1 MYSVQGTLRATQGT
15 GRRNCAV
22 AAGWSGFMYAVDV
35 VTVSHTIDKAWLE
48 GSKGRAL
55 GGRALQVCNGRK
67 WIKGETWQR
76 AQLTSMHKKGDK
88 FPGKP
93 AIC

>member
-55 GGRALQVCNGRK
+55 GGRALQVL
-67 WIKGETWQR
+67 QR
-76 AQLTSMHKKGDK
+76 QEVDQG
-88 FPGKP
+88 
-93 AIC
+93 